1 MRFIYYSLYRLYT
14 RIPIAGDNVNVYIAG
29 VMALL
34 VTAPF
39 FAVYN
44 VCHYAHD
51 ESLQYGLLTLLIPYC
66 VAYKILYDHY
76 EKKGDKIV
84 AGINKLND
92 TQKNIAVIL
101 SWLVMGFIVYLWIFD
116 GAHEIYAYFGG
127 GGE

>member
-39 FAVYN
+39 LAVYN
-44 VCHYAHD
+44 VCHDAHD
-51 ESLQYGLLTLLIPYC
+51 ESLRYGLLTLLIPYG
-66 VAYKILYDHY
+66 VAYKTLYDHY

-116 GAHEIYAYFGG
+116 GAYEIYAYFGG

>member
-39 FAVYN
+39 LAVYN
-44 VCHYAHD
+44 VCHDAHD
-51 ESLQYGLLTLLIPYC
+51 ESLQYGLLTLLIPYG
-66 VAYKILYDHY
+66 VAYKTLYDHY

-92 TQKNIAVIL
+92 MQKNIAVIL

-116 GAHEIYAYFGG
+116 GAYEIYAYFSG

>member
-39 FAVYN
+39 LVVYN
-44 VCHYAHD
+44 VCHDAHD
-51 ESLQYGLLTLLIPYC
+51 ESLQHGLLTLLIPYG
-66 VAYKILYDHY
+66 VAYKTLYDHY

-116 GAHEIYAYFGG
+116 GAYEIYAYFSG

>member
-39 FAVYN
+39 LAVYN
-44 VCHYAHD
+44 ICHDAHD

-127 GGE
+127 GGD

>member
-44 VCHYAHD
+44 VCHDAHD
-51 ESLQYGLLTLLIPYC
+51 ESLQYGLLTLLIPYG
-66 VAYKILYDHY
+66 VTYKTLYDHY

-92 TQKNIAVIL
+92 TQKNSAVIL

>member
-14 RIPIAGDNVNVYIAG
+14 RIPIAGNNVNVYIAG

-39 FAVYN
+39 LAVYN
-44 VCHYAHD
+44 VCHDAHD
-51 ESLQYGLLTLLIPYC
+51 ESLQYGLLTLLIPYG
-66 VAYKILYDHY
+66 VAYKTLYDHY

-116 GAHEIYAYFGG
+116 GAYEIYAYFSG

>member
-44 VCHYAHD
+44 VCHDAHD
-51 ESLQYGLLTLLIPYC
+51 ESLQYGLLTLLIPYG
-66 VAYKILYDHY
+66 VAYKTLYDHY

-116 GAHEIYAYFGG
+116 GAYEIYAYFSG

>member
-34 VTAPF
+34 VIAPF
-39 FAVYN
+39 LAVYN
-44 VCHYAHD
+44 VCHDAHD
-51 ESLQYGLLTLLIPYC
+51 ESLQYGLLTLLIPYG
-66 VAYKILYDHY
+66 VAYKTLYDHY

-116 GAHEIYAYFGG
+116 GAYEIYAYFGG

>member
-39 FAVYN
+39 LAVYN
-44 VCHYAHD
+44 VCHDAHD
-51 ESLQYGLLTLLIPYC
+51 ESLQYGLLTLLIPYG
-66 VAYKILYDHY
+66 VAYKTLYDHY

-101 SWLVMGFIVYLWIFD
+101 SWLVMGFIVYLWIFN
-116 GAHEIYAYFGG
+116 GAYEIYAYFSG

>member
-39 FAVYN
+39 LAVYN
-44 VCHYAHD
+44 VCYDAHD
-51 ESLQYGLLTLLIPYC
+51 GSLQYGLLTLLIPYG
-66 VAYKILYDHY
+66 VAYKTLYDHY

-101 SWLVMGFIVYLWIFD
+101 SWLVMGFIVYLWIFN

>member
-1 MRFIYYSLYRLYT
+1 M
-14 RIPIAGDNVNVYIAG
+14 
-29 VMALL
+29 
-34 VTAPF
+34 
-39 FAVYN
+39 
-44 VCHYAHD
+44 
-51 ESLQYGLLTLLIPYC
+51 IPYG
-66 VAYKILYDHY
+66 VAYKTLYDHY

-116 GAHEIYAYFGG
+116 GAYEIYAYFSG

>member
-39 FAVYN
+39 LAVYN
-44 VCHYAHD
+44 VCHDAHE
-51 ESLQYGLLTLLIPYC
+51 ESLQYGLLTLLIPYG
-66 VAYKILYDHY
+66 VAYKTLYDHY

-116 GAHEIYAYFGG
+116 GAYEIYAYFSG

>member
-44 VCHYAHD
+44 VCHDAHD
-51 ESLQYGLLTLLIPYC
+51 ESLQYGLLTLLIPYG
-66 VAYKILYDHY
+66 VAYKTLYDHY

-116 GAHEIYAYFGG
+116 GAYEIYAYFGG